1 MPTKKNESVEL
12 KLLMEPN
19 KIRSEMKTTRTYIF
33 HTCKHDKTNHHLKKK
48 TYLIELLYGRM
59 NQLCKTM

>member
-1 MPTKKNESVEL
+1 MSIASMPTKKNESVEL

-48 TYLIELLYGRM
+48 KHI
-59 NQLCKTM
+59 